1 MRPAVVKP
9 VVVKLGGSTAEGGE
23 LRTWIAALASAALPL
38 VVVPGGGPFAELV
51 RTEQKR
57 MGFSDD
63 AAHAMA
69 ILAMDAFGRVILD
82 GGARLAPACSLDEVG
97 RVLGEGKIP
106 VWLPSSM
113 TIGSTDIPASWD
125 ITSDSLA
132 AWLAG
137 RIGAET
143 LLLVKQTQAF
153 SSEDCVADLM
163 ARGIVDPAFAEILP
177 GGIGLYLAGPADAAS
192 AGRALAAGTLPGT
205 RIGSAVGPLRRAG

>member
-82 GGARLAPACSLDEVG
+82 GEARLAPARSLDEVV

-153 SSEDCVADLM
+153 SSEDSVADLM

-177 GGIGLYLAGPADAAS
+177 GGIGLYLAGPADAAG

-205 RIGSAVGPLRRAG
+205 RIRSAVGPLRRAG

>member
-1 MRPAVVKP
+1 LRPAVVKP

-82 GGARLAPACSLDEVG
+82 GEARLAPARSLDEVV

-153 SSEDCVADLM
+153 SSEDSVSDLI
-163 ARGIVDPAFAEILP
+163 ARGIVDPAFAAMLP
-177 GGIGLYLAGPADAAS
+177 GGIGLYLPGPADAAG

-205 RIGSAVGPLRRAG
+205 RIRSAVGPLRRAG

>member
-1 MRPAVVKP
+1 
-9 VVVKLGGSTAEGGE
+9 
-23 LRTWIAALASAALPL
+23 
-38 VVVPGGGPFAELV
+38 
-51 RTEQKR
+51 

-82 GGARLAPACSLDEVG
+82 GGARLAPARSLDEVV
-97 RVLGEGKIP
+97 RVLDEGKIP

-153 SSEDCVADLM
+153 SSEDSVADLM

-177 GGIGLYLAGPADAAS
+177 DGIGLYLAGPADAAG

-205 RIGSAVGPLRRAG
+205 RIRSAVGPLRRAG

>member
-82 GGARLAPACSLDEVG
+82 GEARLAPARSLDEVV

-153 SSEDCVADLM
+153 SSEDSVADLM

-205 RIGSAVGPLRRAG
+205 RIRSAAGPLRRAG

>member
-82 GGARLAPACSLDEVG
+82 GGARLAPARSLDEVV

-153 SSEDCVADLM
+153 SSEDSVADLM

-177 GGIGLYLAGPADAAS
+177 GGIGLYLAGPADAAG

-205 RIGSAVGPLRRAG
+205 RIRSAVGPLRRAG

>member
-1 MRPAVVKP
+1 LRPAVVKP

-82 GGARLAPACSLDEVG
+82 GGARLAPARSLDEVV
-97 RVLGEGKIP
+97 RVLDEGKIP

-153 SSEDCVADLM
+153 SSEDSVADLM

-177 GGIGLYLAGPADAAS
+177 DGIGLYLAGPADAAG

-205 RIGSAVGPLRRAG
+205 RIRSAVGPLRRAG

>member
-1 MRPAVVKP
+1 LRPAVVKP

-82 GGARLAPACSLDEVG
+82 GGARLAPARSLDEVV
-97 RVLGEGKIP
+97 RVLDEGKIP

-153 SSEDCVADLM
+153 SSEDSVADLM

-177 GGIGLYLAGPADAAS
+177 GGIGLYLAGPADAAG

-205 RIGSAVGPLRRAG
+205 RIRSAVGPLRRAG

>member
-1 MRPAVVKP
+1 LRSAVVKP
-9 VVVKLGGSTAEGGE
+9 IVVKLGGSTAEGGE

-57 MGFSDD
+57 MGFSDE

-69 ILAMDAFGRVILD
+69 ILAMDALGCVILD
-82 GGARLAPACSLDEVG
+82 REARMAPARSLDEVA

-113 TIGSTDIPASWD
+113 TIGASDIPASWD

-137 RIGAET
+137 QLGAEA

-153 SSEDCVADLM
+153 SAEDSITDLVE
-163 ARGIVDPAFAEILP
+163 RGIVDAAFTAMLP
-177 GGIGLYLAGPADAAS
+177 GGIGLYLAGPADAADT
-192 AGRALAAGTLPGT
+192 GRALAAGMPPGT
-205 RIGSAVGPLRRAG
+205 RIRSAAGPLRRAG

>member
-57 MGFSDD
+57 MGFSND

-82 GGARLAPACSLDEVG
+82 GGARLAPARSLDEVV

-153 SSEDCVADLM
+153 SSEDSVADLM

-177 GGIGLYLAGPADAAS
+177 DGIGLYLAGPADAAG

-205 RIGSAVGPLRRAG
+205 RIRSAVGPLRRAG